1 MALIFD
7 LYIIIVSIIIL
18 RNLKLGFFITL
29 ISHIIIPAVVR
40 FKLGPISIAIYD
52 VFMMCLILSFL
63 IHKRYRK
70 IKLPKPIHKYFII
83 YITSTFL
90 LIFLSTGYV
99 PYNYQILSFFK
110 DFLFQVILY
119 IIVGFYII
127 RNQDYYKY
135 INILLIVSLIAG
147 IYGIFSYVLKSNPY
161 ITTLNM
167 IYSGNDL
174 FAVFMDE
181 SRGGLEGRTYGT
193 MGHPL
198 AWGQFWNI
206 ILCFIWII
214 RNNIR
219 KYLTFILIAVGI
231 INIVLC
237 GSRTAIVTSIV
248 FLLFIL
254 LQYGIKKLLFIIP
267 LSYISLIICMAILPQ
282 NIKNSNMI
290 KYIESGIYF
299 WDSSYSERA
308 NIQGSSKEMRYIQ
321 LQNSIRIME
330 RNPIGGI
337 GYNYE
342 YYSLS
347 TGRTISDN
355 LYGLESILFKTL
367 IEQGI
372 IGLFVFIYTYNILR
386 RYAVIKNKEQK
397 ILTNGYFFSF
407 FVSMIFTGI
416 QGNSYIYFM
425 FFLMLFLENPHKI
438 CNNSKKINANILPAQ

>member
-1 MALIFD
+1 
-7 LYIIIVSIIIL
+7 
-18 RNLKLGFFITL
+18 
-29 ISHIIIPAVVR
+29 
-40 FKLGPISIAIYD
+40 
-52 VFMMCLILSFL
+52 
-63 IHKRYRK
+63 
-70 IKLPKPIHKYFII
+70 
-83 YITSTFL
+83 
-90 LIFLSTGYV
+90 
-99 PYNYQILSFFK
+99 
-110 DFLFQVILY
+110 
-119 IIVGFYII
+119 
-127 RNQDYYKY
+127 
-135 INILLIVSLIAG
+135 
-147 IYGIFSYVLKSNPY
+147 
-161 ITTLNM
+161 M

-425 FFLMLFLENPHKI
+425 IFLMLFLENPHKI

>member
-110 DFLFQVILY
+110 NFLFQVILY

-254 LQYGIKKLLFIIP
+254 LQYGIKK
-267 LSYISLIICMAILPQ
+267 MNVRKLP
-282 NIKNSNMI
+282 I
-290 KYIESGIYF
+290 
-299 WDSSYSERA
+299 
-308 NIQGSSKEMRYIQ
+308 
-321 LQNSIRIME
+321 
-330 RNPIGGI
+330 
-337 GYNYE
+337 
-342 YYSLS
+342 
-347 TGRTISDN
+347 
-355 LYGLESILFKTL
+355 
-367 IEQGI
+367 
-372 IGLFVFIYTYNILR
+372 
-386 RYAVIKNKEQK
+386 NK
-397 ILTNGYFFSF
+397 FD
-407 FVSMIFTGI
+407 V
-416 QGNSYIYFM
+416 
-425 FFLMLFLENPHKI
+425 
-438 CNNSKKINANILPAQ
+438 